1 MMLISQA
8 FVSSNPKCVF
18 ARNQLGKFMK
28 PAKKV
33 EYSDTPKY
41 DKLVELMRQ
50 RAAEDGRNMS
60 DAEIHRSARNLMGY
74 VEFMI
79 RTNREELK

>member
-1 MMLISQA
+1 
-8 FVSSNPKCVF
+8 
-18 ARNQLGKFMK
+18 MK

-41 DKLVELMRQ
+41 DTLVELMRQ
-50 RAAEDGRNMS
+50 RAVEDGRNMS

-74 VEFMI
+74 VELAI
-79 RTNREELK
+79 RVNHRNESK